1 MNMTAWFAPIASA
14 LLVALSAQ
22 ATMTRAQ
29 RLPPAATQDRMSV
42 AEAIAH
48 RRSCRRFAQTPLT
61 SAEVSQLCWAAQG
74 ITDREGRRTAP
85 SAGALYPLVV
95 FVADALGVYRYDPQH
110 HVLETVV
117 AGDVRPLLQS
127 AAHDQKSV
135 GGAPL
140 VLAIAIDVGR
150 TAAKYGRR
158 AERYCL
164 LEAGHAA
171 QNVLLQATAI
181 GLGGVPIGAFDDA
194 AVGATLGLPGKLQPV
209 YLLPLGHPSA
219 VAE

>member
-1 MNMTAWFAPIASA
+1 MKMTTWFALVASAVPIA
-14 LLVALSAQ
+14 LSVQPPA
-22 ATMTRAQ
+22 MLEQ
-29 RLPPAATQDRMSV
+29 RLPPVTSQDRMSV
-42 AEAIAH
+42 AEALAK
-48 RRSCRRFAQTPLT
+48 RRSWRRFVQTPLT
-61 SAEVSQLCWAAQG
+61 AAEVSQLCWAAQG
-74 ITDREGRRTAP
+74 ITDREGHRTAP

-95 FVADALGVYRYDPQH
+95 FVADAAGVSQYDPH
-110 HVLETVV
+110 RHALEAVLT
-117 AGDVRPLLQS
+117 GDVRPRLQS
-127 AAHDQKSV
+127 AAHDQESV

-150 TAAKYGRR
+150 TAAKYGPR

-194 AVGATLGLPGKLQPV
+194 AVKATLHLPANLEAV
-209 YLLPLGHPSA
+209 YLLPLGHPSSA
-219 VAE
+219 PR